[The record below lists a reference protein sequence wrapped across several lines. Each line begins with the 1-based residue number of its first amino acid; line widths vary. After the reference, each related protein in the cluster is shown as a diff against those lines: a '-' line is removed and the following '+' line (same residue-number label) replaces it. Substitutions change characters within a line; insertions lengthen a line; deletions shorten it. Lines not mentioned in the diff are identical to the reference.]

1 MTYSGGLSMR
11 AYGLWACGL
20 GTSRYGIHECNC
32 KWSPNATSRCGA
44 LQHIAFSAAFRPWST
59 EL

>member
-44 LQHIAFSAAFRPWST
+44 LQHIAFSAAFRP
-59 EL
+59 